1 IKEFLNA
8 GGTIAWGIVPTLKAD
23 KLDLETTESLIDQWT
38 EKAGQIEKL
47 GIESDQL
54 ISQSLIT
61 PSCGAGLLS
70 TEQTI
75 KALRLTQEVS
85 QRIRQRI

>member
-1 IKEFLNA
+1 
-8 GGTIAWGIVPTLKAD
+8 VPTLKSD
-23 KLDLETTESLIDQWT
+23 KLDLETTESLVNQWK
-38 EKAGQIEKL
+38 EKASQIEKL

-61 PSCGAGLLS
+61 PSCGAGSLS
-70 TEQTI
+70 TERSI
-75 KALRLTQEVS
+75 KVLKLTQEIS